1 MSKYYYIAIGCIG
14 GLLII
19 ALTILS
25 QVDKNILDSSKTS
38 SDTAKSDSS
47 SQLSKQSFHL
57 LSSKKQDDNDSSLQP
72 SPASKTSRE
81 KPDLPPDILNLRLVG
96 TTVFGEK
103 SSVIIED
110 LTKGSQ
116 GFYRLGDIIKGFT
129 LTKILKDSATLTRK
143 DQRHVLRLSQGGTPP
158 QSEEFARKAG
168 EDYLMVS
175 ADKITDMVS
184 NIDQYVGQ
192 VVAYQ
197 HRENGK
203 PAGFKIRHLIKGND
217 FEKLGIKN
225 GDIIKRVNGLE
236 VNDIPDVLKAVYKL
250 SDDTDFQIEVEQ
262 NGQTEIRKIGV
273 VDGKV
278 NVSLSSMISDLL
290 NPLSSKTGGE

>member
-25 QVDKNILDSSKTS
+25 QVDKTILNPSQTP
-38 SDTAKSDSS
+38 SDTVKSDSS
-47 SQLSKQSFHL
+47 SQLSKQPFHV

-72 SPASKTSRE
+72 SPAGKTSGG
-81 KPDLPPDILNLRLVG
+81 KPNFPPDILNLRLVG

-129 LTKILKDSATLTRK
+129 LTKILKDSATLTKK
-143 DQRHVLRLSQGGTPP
+143 DQQHVLRLSQGG
-158 QSEEFARKAG
+158 AG
-168 EDYLMVS
+168 GDSLMVS
-175 ADKITDMVS
+175 ADKLTDMVS

-192 VVAYQ
+192 VFAYQ

-203 PAGFKIRHLIKGND
+203 PAGFQIRHLIKGND
-217 FEKLGIKN
+217 FEKLGIEN

-236 VNDIPDVLKAVYKL
+236 VNDIPDVLKTVYKL
-250 SDDTDFQIEVEQ
+250 SDDTDFQMEVER
-262 NGQTEIRKIGV
+262 NGQTETLNYKL
-273 VDGKV
+273 DKKV
-278 NVSLSSMISDLL
+278 NALLPIISSMLKL
-290 NPLSSKTGGE
+290 PTSKTGGE

>member
-25 QVDKNILDSSKTS
+25 QIDKTILNPSKTP
-38 SDTAKSDSS
+38 SDTVKSDSS
-47 SQLSKQSFHL
+47 SQLSKQPFHV

-72 SPASKTSRE
+72 SPAGKTSGG
-81 KPDLPPDILNLRLVG
+81 KPNLPPDILNLRLVG

-143 DQRHVLRLSQGGTPP
+143 DQQHVLRLSQGGTPP

-168 EDYLMVS
+168 EDSWMVS
-175 ADKITDMVS
+175 ADKLTDMVS

-192 VVAYQ
+192 VFFAYQ

-203 PAGFKIRHLIKGND
+203 PAGFRIRHLIKGND
-217 FEKLGIKN
+217 FEKLGIEN
-225 GDIIKRVNGLE
+225 GDIIKKMNGLE
-236 VNDIPDVLKAVYKL
+236 VNDIPDVLKTVYKL
-250 SDDTDFQIEVEQ
+250 SDDTDFQMEVER
-262 NGQTEIRKIGV
+262 NGQTEIQKIEV
-273 VDGKV
+273 VGGKV
-278 NVSLSSMISDLL
+278 NASLISNLFKL
-290 NPLSSKTGGE
+290 PSSKTGGE

>member
-25 QVDKNILDSSKTS
+25 QIDKTILNPSKTP
-38 SDTAKSDSS
+38 SDTVKSDSS
-47 SQLSKQSFHL
+47 SQLSKQPFHV

-72 SPASKTSRE
+72 SPAGKTSGG
-81 KPDLPPDILNLRLVG
+81 KPNLPPDILNLRLVG

-143 DQRHVLRLSQGGTPP
+143 DQQHVLRLSQGG
-158 QSEEFARKAG
+158 AG
-168 EDYLMVS
+168 GDSLMVS

-192 VVAYQ
+192 VFAYQ

-203 PAGFKIRHLIKGND
+203 PAGFRIRHLIKGND
-217 FEKLGIKN
+217 FEKLGIEN
-225 GDIIKRVNGLE
+225 GDIIKKMNGLE
-236 VNDIPDVLKAVYKL
+236 VNDIPDVLKTVYKL
-250 SDDTDFQIEVEQ
+250 SDDTDFQMEVER
-262 NGQTEIRKIGV
+262 NGQTETLNYKL
-273 VDGKV
+273 DKKV
-278 NVSLSSMISDLL
+278 NALLPIISSMLKL
-290 NPLSSKTGGE
+290 PSSKTGGE

>member
-25 QVDKNILDSSKTS
+25 QVDKTILNSSKNS
-38 SDTAKSDSS
+38 PDTVKSNSS

-72 SPASKTSRE
+72 PPASKTSRE
-81 KPDLPPDILNLRLVG
+81 KTNLPPAILNLRLVG

-143 DQRHVLRLSQGGTPP
+143 DQQLVLRLSQGG
-158 QSEEFARKAG
+158 AD
-168 EDYLMVS
+168 EDPLMVS
-175 ADKITDMVS
+175 ADKLTDMVS

-192 VVAYQ
+192 IVAYQ

-203 PAGFKIRHLIKGND
+203 PAGFRIRHLIKGND
-217 FEKLGIKN
+217 FEKLGIEN
-225 GDIIKRVNGLE
+225 GDIIKKVNGLE
-236 VNDIPDVLKAVYKL
+236 VNDIPDILKTVYKL
-250 SDDTDFQIEVEQ
+250 SDDTNFQMEVER
-262 NGQTEIRKIGV
+262 NGQTEILNYKL
-273 VDGKV
+273 DKKV
-278 NVSLSSMISDLL
+278 NALLPIISGMFKLPTR
-290 NPLSSKTGGE
+290 NTGGE

>member
-25 QVDKNILDSSKTS
+25 QIDKNILDSSKTS
-38 SDTAKSDSS
+38 PDTAKSDSS
-47 SQLSKQSFHL
+47 SRLSKQSFHL

-72 SPASKTSRE
+72 SPVSKTSGE
-81 KPDLPPDILNLRLVG
+81 KPNLPPAILNLRLVG

-143 DQRHVLRLSQGGTPP
+143 DQQHVLRLSQGGTPP

-168 EDYLMVS
+168 EDSLIVS
-175 ADKITDMVS
+175 ADKLTDMVS

-203 PAGFKIRHLIKGND
+203 PAGFRIRHLIKGND
-217 FEKLGIKN
+217 FEKLGIEN

-236 VNDIPDVLKAVYKL
+236 INDIPDVLKTVYKL
-250 SDDTDFQIEVEQ
+250 SDDTDFQMEVER
-262 NGQTEIRKIGV
+262 NGQTERLNYKL
-273 VDGKV
+273 DKKV
-278 NVSLSSMISDLL
+278 NALLPIISNMLKL
-290 NPLSSKTGGE
+290 PSSKTGGE

>member
-25 QVDKNILDSSKTS
+25 QVDKTILNSSKTS
-38 SDTAKSDSS
+38 PDTVKSNSS

-72 SPASKTSRE
+72 PPASKTSRE
-81 KPDLPPDILNLRLVG
+81 KTNLPPAILNLRLVG

-129 LTKILKDSATLTRK
+129 LTKILKDSATLTKK
-143 DQRHVLRLSQGGTPP
+143 DQQHVLRLSQGG
-158 QSEEFARKAG
+158 AD
-168 EDYLMVS
+168 EDPLMVS
-175 ADKITDMVS
+175 ADKLTDMVS

-192 VVAYQ
+192 IVAYQ

-203 PAGFKIRHLIKGND
+203 PAGFRIRHLIKGND
-217 FEKLGIKN
+217 FEKLGIEN
-225 GDIIKRVNGLE
+225 GDIIKKVNGLE
-236 VNDIPDVLKAVYKL
+236 VNDIPDILKTVYKL
-250 SDDTDFQIEVEQ
+250 SDDTNFQMEVER
-262 NGQTEIRKIGV
+262 NGQTEILNYKL
-273 VDGKV
+273 DKKV
-278 NVSLSSMISDLL
+278 NALLPIISGMLKL
-290 NPLSSKTGGE
+290 PTRNTGE

>member
-1 MSKYYYIAIGCIG
+1 MSKHYYIAIGCIG

-25 QVDKNILDSSKTS
+25 QVDKTILNSSKTS
-38 SDTAKSDSS
+38 PDTVKYDSS
-47 SQLSKQSFHL
+47 SQLSKQPFHL
-57 LSSKKQDDNDSSLQP
+57 LSSKKQNDNDSSLQP

-81 KPDLPPDILNLRLVG
+81 KTNLPPAILNLRLVG

-129 LTKILKDSATLTRK
+129 LTKILKDSATLTKK
-143 DQRHVLRLSQGGTPP
+143 DQQHVLRLSQGG
-158 QSEEFARKAG
+158 AD
-168 EDYLMVS
+168 EDPLMVS
-175 ADKITDMVS
+175 ADKLTDMVS

-192 VVAYQ
+192 IVAYQ

-203 PAGFKIRHLIKGND
+203 PAGFRIRHLIKGND
-217 FEKLGIKN
+217 FEKLGIEN
-225 GDIIKRVNGLE
+225 GDIIKKVNGLE
-236 VNDIPDVLKAVYKL
+236 VNDIPDILKTVYKL
-250 SDDTDFQIEVEQ
+250 SDDTNFQMEVER
-262 NGQTEIRKIGV
+262 NGQTEILNYKL
-273 VDGKV
+273 DKKV
-278 NVSLSSMISDLL
+278 NALLPIISGMLKL
-290 NPLSSKTGGE
+290 PTRNTGGE

>member
-25 QVDKNILDSSKTS
+25 QIDKTILNPSKTP
-38 SDTAKSDSS
+38 SDTVKSDSS
-47 SQLSKQSFHL
+47 SQLSKQPFHV

-72 SPASKTSRE
+72 SPAGKTSGG
-81 KPDLPPDILNLRLVG
+81 KPNLPPDILNLRLVG

-129 LTKILKDSATLTRK
+129 LTKILKDSATLTKK
-143 DQRHVLRLSQGGTPP
+143 DQQLVLRLSQGGTPP

-168 EDYLMVS
+168 EDSWMVS
-175 ADKITDMVS
+175 ADKLTDMVS

-192 VVAYQ
+192 VFAYQ

-203 PAGFKIRHLIKGND
+203 PAGFRIRHLIKGND
-217 FEKLGIKN
+217 FEKLGIEN

-236 VNDIPDVLKAVYKL
+236 VNDIPDVLKTVYKL
-250 SDDTDFQIEVEQ
+250 SDDTDFQMEVER
-262 NGQTEIRKIGV
+262 NGQTETLNYKL
-273 VDGKV
+273 DKKV
-278 NVSLSSMISDLL
+278 NALLPIISSMLKL
-290 NPLSSKTGGE
+290 PSSKTGGE

>member
-25 QVDKNILDSSKTS
+25 QVDKTILNSSKTS
-38 SDTAKSDSS
+38 PDTVKSDSS
-47 SQLSKQSFHL
+47 SQLSKQPFHL
-57 LSSKKQDDNDSSLQP
+57 LSSKKQNDNDSSLQP
-72 SPASKTSRE
+72 SPTSKTSRE
-81 KPDLPPDILNLRLVG
+81 KTNLPPAILNLRLVG

-129 LTKILKDSATLTRK
+129 LTKILKDSATLTKK
-143 DQRHVLRLSQGGTPP
+143 DQQHVLRLSQG
-158 QSEEFARKAG
+158 SAD
-168 EDYLMVS
+168 EDPLMVS
-175 ADKITDMVS
+175 ADKLTDMVS

-192 VVAYQ
+192 IVAYQ

-203 PAGFKIRHLIKGND
+203 PAGFRIRHLIKGND
-217 FEKLGIKN
+217 FEKLGIEN
-225 GDIIKRVNGLE
+225 GDIIKKVNGLE
-236 VNDIPDVLKAVYKL
+236 VNDIPDILKTVYKL
-250 SDDTDFQIEVEQ
+250 SDDTNFQMEVER
-262 NGQTEIRKIGV
+262 NGQTEILNYKL
-273 VDGKV
+273 DKKV
-278 NVSLSSMISDLL
+278 NALLPIISGMLKL
-290 NPLSSKTGGE
+290 PTRNTGE

>member
-25 QVDKNILDSSKTS
+25 QVDKTILNSSKTS
-38 SDTAKSDSS
+38 PDTVKSNSS

-72 SPASKTSRE
+72 PPASKTSRE
-81 KPDLPPDILNLRLVG
+81 KTNLPPAILNLRLVG

-143 DQRHVLRLSQGGTPP
+143 DQQLVLRLSQGG
-158 QSEEFARKAG
+158 AD
-168 EDYLMVS
+168 EDPLMVS
-175 ADKITDMVS
+175 ADKLTDMVS

-192 VVAYQ
+192 IVAYQ

-203 PAGFKIRHLIKGND
+203 PAGFRIRHLIKGND
-217 FEKLGIKN
+217 FEKLGIEN
-225 GDIIKRVNGLE
+225 GDIIKKVNGLE
-236 VNDIPDVLKAVYKL
+236 VNDIPDILKTVYKL
-250 SDDTDFQIEVEQ
+250 SDDTNFQMEVER
-262 NGQTEIRKIGV
+262 NGQTEILNYKL
-273 VDGKV
+273 DKKV
-278 NVSLSSMISDLL
+278 NALLPIISGMLKL
-290 NPLSSKTGGE
+290 PTRNTGGE

>member
-25 QVDKNILDSSKTS
+25 QVDKTILNSSKTP
-38 SDTAKSDSS
+38 SDTVKYDSS
-47 SQLSKQSFHL
+47 SQLIKQPFHL

-72 SPASKTSRE
+72 SPASKASRE
-81 KPDLPPDILNLRLVG
+81 KPDLPPDILSLRLVG

-203 PAGFKIRHLIKGND
+203 PAGFRIRHLIKGND

-236 VNDIPDVLKAVYKL
+236 VNDIPDVLKTIYKL
-250 SDDTDFQIEVEQ
+250 SDDTDFQMEVER
-262 NGQTEIRKIGV
+262 NGQTETLNYKL
-273 VDGKV
+273 DKKV
-278 NVSLSSMISDLL
+278 NALLPIISGMLKL
-290 NPLSSKTGGE
+290 PTRNTGGE

>member
-25 QVDKNILDSSKTS
+25 QVDKTILNSSKTS
-38 SDTAKSDSS
+38 PDTVKSNSS

-72 SPASKTSRE
+72 PPASKTSRE
-81 KPDLPPDILNLRLVG
+81 KTNLPPTILNLRLVG

-143 DQRHVLRLSQGGTPP
+143 DQQLVLRLSQGG
-158 QSEEFARKAG
+158 AD
-168 EDYLMVS
+168 EDPLMVS
-175 ADKITDMVS
+175 ADKLTDMVS

-192 VVAYQ
+192 IVAYQ

-203 PAGFKIRHLIKGND
+203 PAGFRIRHLIKGND
-217 FEKLGIKN
+217 FEKLGIEN
-225 GDIIKRVNGLE
+225 GDIIKKVNGLE
-236 VNDIPDVLKAVYKL
+236 VNDIPDILKTVYKL
-250 SDDTDFQIEVEQ
+250 SDDTNFQMEVER
-262 NGQTEIRKIGV
+262 NGQTEILNYKL
-273 VDGKV
+273 DKKV
-278 NVSLSSMISDLL
+278 NALLPIISGMLKL
-290 NPLSSKTGGE
+290 PTRNIGGE

>member
-1 MSKYYYIAIGCIG
+1 MSKHYYIAIGCIG

-25 QVDKNILDSSKTS
+25 QVDKTILNSSKTS
-38 SDTAKSDSS
+38 PDTVKSDSS
-47 SQLSKQSFHL
+47 SQLSKQPFHL
-57 LSSKKQDDNDSSLQP
+57 LSSKKQNDNDSSLQP

-81 KPDLPPDILNLRLVG
+81 KTNLPPAILNLRLVG

-129 LTKILKDSATLTRK
+129 LTKILKDSATLTKK
-143 DQRHVLRLSQGGTPP
+143 DQQHVLRLSQGGTPP
-158 QSEEFARKAG
+158 QSEEFTRKAG
-168 EDYLMVS
+168 EDSLMVS
-175 ADKITDMVS
+175 ADKLTDMVS

-192 VVAYQ
+192 IVAYQ

-203 PAGFKIRHLIKGND
+203 PAGFRIRHLIKGND
-217 FEKLGIKN
+217 FEKLGIEN
-225 GDIIKRVNGLE
+225 GDIIKKMNGLE
-236 VNDIPDVLKAVYKL
+236 VNDLPDVLKTVYKL
-250 SDDTDFQIEVEQ
+250 SDDTNFQMEVER
-262 NGQTEIRKIGV
+262 NGQTEILNYKL
-273 VDGKV
+273 DKKV
-278 NVSLSSMISDLL
+278 NALLPIISGMLKL
-290 NPLSSKTGGE
+290 PTRNTGE

>member
-25 QVDKNILDSSKTS
+25 QIDKTILNPSETT
-38 SDTAKSDSS
+38 SDTVKSDPS
-47 SQLSKQSFHL
+47 SQLSKQPFHV

-72 SPASKTSRE
+72 SPAGKTSGG
-81 KPDLPPDILNLRLVG
+81 KPNLSPDILNLRLVG

-129 LTKILKDSATLTRK
+129 LTKILKDSATLTKK
-143 DQRHVLRLSQGGTPP
+143 DQQHVLRLSQGG
-158 QSEEFARKAG
+158 AG
-168 EDYLMVS
+168 GDSLMVS
-175 ADKITDMVS
+175 ADKLTDMVS

-192 VVAYQ
+192 VFAYQ

-203 PAGFKIRHLIKGND
+203 PAGFQIRHLIKGND
-217 FEKLGIKN
+217 FEKLGIEN
-225 GDIIKRVNGLE
+225 GDIIKKVNGLE
-236 VNDIPDVLKAVYKL
+236 VNDIPDVLKTVYKL
-250 SDDTDFQIEVEQ
+250 SDDTDFQMEVER
-262 NGQTEIRKIGV
+262 NGQTETLNYKL
-273 VDGKV
+273 DKKV
-278 NVSLSSMISDLL
+278 NALLPIISSMLKL
-290 NPLSSKTGGE
+290 PTSKTGGE